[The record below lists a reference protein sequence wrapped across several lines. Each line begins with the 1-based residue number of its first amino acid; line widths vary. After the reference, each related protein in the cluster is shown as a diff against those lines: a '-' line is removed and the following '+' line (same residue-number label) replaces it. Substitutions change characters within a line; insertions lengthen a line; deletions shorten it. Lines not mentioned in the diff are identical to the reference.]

1 MNSHNCKGVRQMGT
15 RLKSWLGL
23 DKQSDYVR
31 EYFYKTNMRASIYM
45 SVVVIVLEL
54 WMIIRM
60 TRTIIE
66 GNLQA
71 QFWHLTEKY
80 YSNYFL
86 LLSSGILMLL
96 FAVRALYDHR
106 KCRFAAIAVII
117 MSAAVCLFEVK
128 MLKEYSPQTKTF
140 SDLQNY
146 IILMLAA
153 VSMIVFSVLL
163 LTNGEDKKWESLS
176 VMYIFSFECINFGII
191 ISANSFYTGGQ
202 ILTFLTME
210 LFVICLLVWRPYM
223 GFLVLTASY
232 LLFYYKINGMIDL
245 NTVGSFK
252 GVIDFSTVKTGLGD
266 GIKINGF
273 TMWLS
278 TLMFCISNYN
288 KTKSQAIKDEDLEQ
302 VNSYLSKISVEDEL
316 TGIHNMVYFRSEAD
330 KLMGYV
336 TTDRKNIVFLFFD
349 IINFKYYNEKYGFHE
364 GNSLL
369 KSVAGMIDERFK
381 GSLVSRFS
389 DDHFVVLT
397 KYEGSAEIIADM
409 CEKIHNF
416 EREVHLELKCGAY
429 RPADNESDPSLACDR
444 ARFACNSIKKHYELN
459 YRLYDKAL
467 EEKFRLKQYI
477 VNNIDNA
484 VENGYI
490 RVFYQPVVSTK
501 DKTIV
506 GLEALA
512 RWQDPIYGLLPP
524 GAFIEVLEEYRQIH
538 KLDCCIIRE
547 VCREYRRAADNH
559 LPFAPVSIN
568 FSRLDFELCDIV
580 SELKGYAS
588 EYGTPQ
594 DYIDV
599 EITESALTDQQDYL
613 KNAMRVLEQS
623 GYKVWLDDFGSGYS
637 SLNVLKD
644 YHFDV
649 LKIDMK
655 FLSDFSNNDKSKPI
669 LNNIVDLTRQLD
681 MLSLT
686 EGVEDT
692 EQFEFLRSIG
702 CERAQGYLFSKPVP
716 IDELRERIY
725 KGELRINEA
734 YMK

>member
-1 MNSHNCKGVRQMGT
+1 MAETIK
-15 RLKSWLGL
+15 KWLGL
-23 DKQSDYVR
+23 DKQSNYVKR
-31 EYFYKTNMRASIYM
+31 FFYHTNMRASIYM

-54 WMIIRM
+54 WMIVRM

-66 GNLQA
+66 GQLQS
-71 QFWHLTEKY
+71 QIWSLTEKY

-106 KCRFAAIAVII
+106 KFRFAAIAVIV
-117 MSAAVCLFEVK
+117 MSLAVCIFEVK
-128 MLKEYSPQTKTF
+128 MLSEYSPEVKTP

-146 IILMLAA
+146 IILMLAGI
-153 VSMIVFSVLL
+153 SMIFFSVLL
-163 LTNGEDKKWESLS
+163 LINGVDKKWESLS
-176 VMYIFSFECINFGII
+176 VMYIFSFECINFGIV
-191 ISANSFYTGGQ
+191 ISANTFKTGGQ
-202 ILTFLTME
+202 VLTFLTME
-210 LFVICLLVWRPYM
+210 LFVICLLVWRPYV

-232 LLFYYKINGMIDL
+232 LVFYYKISTMIDL
-245 NTVGSFK
+245 QTVGKFV
-252 GVIDFSTVKTGLGD
+252 GVVDFSSVKTGLGD

-278 TLMFCISNYN
+278 TLLFCISNYN
-288 KTKSQAIKDEDLEQ
+288 KTVSQAIKEENLED

-316 TGIHNMVYFRSEAD
+316 TGIHNMVYFRTEGDKLLKDPSAD
-330 KLMGYV
+330 KNDY
-336 TTDRKNIVFLFFD
+336 VFLFFD

-364 GNSLL
+364 GNALL
-369 KSVAGMIDERFK
+369 KSVAGMIEAGFSDA
-381 GSLVSRFS
+381 LVSRFS

-397 KYEGSAEIIADM
+397 AYEGSEAVILEL
-409 CEKIHNF
+409 CERIHSF

-429 RPADNESDPSLACDR
+429 RPLKEENVAPSLACDR
-444 ARFACNSIKKHYELN
+444 ARFACNSIKKHYEL
-459 YRLYDKAL
+459 RFKLYDKQLDAR
-467 EEKFRLKQYI
+467 FRQKQYI

-484 VENGYI
+484 IENGYI
-490 RVFYQPVVSTK
+490 KVYYQPVVSTK
-501 DKTIV
+501 DKSIV

-512 RWQDPIYGLLPP
+512 RWIDPTYGLLPP

-538 KLDCCIIRE
+538 KLDSCIIRE
-547 VCREYRRAADNH
+547 VCKEYRRSADEN

-580 SELKGYAS
+580 GVLKSCAK
-588 EYGTPQ
+588 EFGTPQ
-594 DYIDV
+594 EYIDI
-599 EITESALTDQQDYL
+599 EITESALTYQQDFL
-613 KNAMRVLEQS
+613 KSAMKDLRDL

-637 SLNVLKD
+637 SLNALKD
-644 YHFDV
+644 HHFDL

-655 FLSDFSNNDKSKPI
+655 FLSDFSQNDRSRPI
-669 LNNIVDLTRQLD
+669 LGNIVDLTRQLE
-681 MLSLT
+681 MRSLT
-686 EGVEDT
+686 EGVEDK
-692 EQFEFLRSIG
+692 EQFDFLASIG
-702 CERAQGYLFSKPVP
+702 CELVQGYLFSKPVP

>member
-1 MNSHNCKGVRQMGT
+1 
-15 RLKSWLGL
+15 
-23 DKQSDYVR
+23 
-31 EYFYKTNMRASIYM
+31 
-45 SVVVIVLEL
+45 
-54 WMIIRM
+54 
-60 TRTIIE
+60 
-66 GNLQA
+66 
-71 QFWHLTEKY
+71 
-80 YSNYFL
+80 
-86 LLSSGILMLL
+86 
-96 FAVRALYDHR
+96 
-106 KCRFAAIAVII
+106 
-117 MSAAVCLFEVK
+117 
-128 MLKEYSPQTKTF
+128 
-140 SDLQNY
+140 
-146 IILMLAA
+146 
-153 VSMIVFSVLL
+153 MIVFSVLL
-163 LTNGEDKKWESLS
+163 LTGNKDKKWQSLS

-191 ISANSFYTGGQ
+191 ISAHSFLTGGQ

-232 LLFYYKINGMIDL
+232 LVFYYKISDMIDL
-245 NTVGSFK
+245 NTIGSFS
-252 GVIDFSTVKTGLGD
+252 GIIDFSTVKTGLGD

-288 KTKSQAIKDEDLEQ
+288 KTRSQAHKDEDLED

-330 KLMGYV
+330 KLLGYV
-336 TTDRKNIVFLFFD
+336 TTDKENAVFLFFD

-397 KYEGSAEIIADM
+397 KYEG
-409 CEKIHNF
+409 CEAVVSDLCDKIHNF

-429 RPADNESDPSLACDR
+429 RPMDNETSDPSLACDR
-444 ARFACNSIKKHYELN
+444 ARFACNSIKKHYDLSFK
-459 YRLYDKAL
+459 LYDKQL

-484 VENGYI
+484 IENGYI
-490 RVFYQPVVSTK
+490 KVYYQPVVSTK
-501 DKTIV
+501 DRSIV

-512 RWQDPIYGLLPP
+512 RWLDPIYGLLPP

-538 KLDCCIIRE
+538 KLDSCIIRE

-559 LPFAPVSIN
+559 LPFAPVSLN

-580 SELKGYAS
+580 GVLKSYAK
-588 EYGTPQ
+588 EYDTPKE
-594 DYIDV
+594 YLDV
-599 EITESALTDQQDYL
+599 EVTESALTDQQNFL
-613 KNAMRVLEQS
+613 KNAMKELGES

-644 YHFDV
+644 FHFDV

-655 FLSDFSNNDKSKPI
+655 FLSDFSNNDKSRPI
-669 LNNIVDLTRQLD
+669 LGNIVELTRKLD
-681 MLSLT
+681 MISLT
-686 EGVEDT
+686 EGVEDN
-692 EQFEFLRSIG
+692 EQFDFLASIG
-702 CERAQGYLFSKPVP
+702 CDRAQGYLFSKPVP

-725 KGELRINEA
+725 KGELKVNEA
-734 YMK
+734 FMR